1 MITIEE
7 ALSIILAHIKPL
19 RGESY
24 ELADCLDRVLVHD
37 ITARDNIPPFAN
49 SAMDGF
55 AVRAADT
62 LGSSP
67 EQPVSLTVLEDLPAG
82 SVSYLEV
89 GSGEA
94 IRIMTGAPLPAGA
107 DSVVKVEDTGSG
119 KEDDNGRE
127 MVLIYHES
135 GQRDHVRAAGESVR
149 RGELVLERG
158 VVLRPP
164 EIGMLAA
171 LGYSRA
177 QIIRPPR
184 VAIISTGDELQ
195 NIEEELL
202 PGKIRDC
209 NRYSLVAMV
218 KKYGGTT
225 ATLGIAPD
233 RKDYLKKILSL
244 ACTTD
249 MILTSG
255 GVSVGKYDLV
265 REALREMDGELLIDR
280 VAMKPGKPLTFSI
293 VRGIPVFSLPGNPVS
308 VLVSFLQFVRPAL
321 LKMQG
326 KTKLRKPEVTAVL
339 LEDCEERTDR
349 THLVR
354 VMVELED
361 GVYRARLTGPQGSGI
376 LRSLVLSNGLMV
388 IPPNRGPIKAGTEVK
403 VILVDQPEV
412 E

>member
-19 RGESY
+19 RGESF
-24 ELADCLDRVLVHD
+24 ELADCLDRVLAQD
-37 ITARDNIPPFAN
+37 ITARYNIPPFAN

-62 LGSSP
+62 LGASP
-67 EQPVSLTVLEDLPAG
+67 EQPVSLAVLEDLPAG
-82 SVSYLEV
+82 SISDLEV
-89 GSGEA
+89 GPGEA
-94 IRIMTGAPLPAGA
+94 IRIMTGAALPAGA

-119 KEDDNGRE
+119 KVDNKRRE
-127 MVLIYHES
+127 MVLIYLQS
-135 GQRDHVRAAGESVR
+135 SQGDHVRSAGESVR

-171 LGYSRA
+171 LGYPRA
-177 QIIRPPR
+177 RIIRPPR
-184 VAIISTGDELQ
+184 VAIVSTGDELQ

-209 NRYSLVAMV
+209 NRYSLSAMV

-233 RKDYLKKILSL
+233 RKDHLKKILSL

-280 VAMKPGKPLTFSI
+280 VAMKPGKPLTFSM

-326 KTKLRKPEVTAVL
+326 KTKLRKPVVEAIL
-339 LEDCEERTDR
+339 MEDCEERTGR

-354 VMVELED
+354 VMVEIED
-361 GVYRARLTGPQGSGI
+361 GVYHARPTGPQGSGI

-388 IPPNRGPIKAGTEVK
+388 VPPNRGPLKAGTKVK
-403 VILVDQPEV
+403 VILIDQPEV